1 MAVAFQVS
9 AFAARNQ
16 QHLGVGFE
24 SHYAIHHLHAHS
36 FEQFDG
42 GGLSLAAAMLA
53 ARLVAALTDD
63 KVLLMISCEAGAYNT
78 IWLAWLVSRQQPYVA
93 RQVRLTLPFQPPG
106 NAARDIELINA
117 SIDERR
123 HELVTLDKGR
133 GPGDC
138 GVQTR
143 WRYDGQRF
151 SLVRY
156 AQQPQCDNWQGPDAW
171 PTLWIT
177 R

>member
-1 MAVAFQVS
+1 M
-9 AFAARNQ
+9 
-16 QHLGVGFE
+16 
-24 SHYAIHHLHAHS
+24 
-36 FEQFDG
+36 
-42 GGLSLAAAMLA
+42 
-53 ARLVAALTDD
+53 
-63 KVLLMISCEAGAYNT
+63 
-78 IWLAWLVSRQQPYVA
+78 SRQQPYVA

-138 GVQTR
+138 GFR
-143 WRYDGQRF
+143 PAGAMMASGLARF
-151 SLVRY
+151 A

-171 PTLWIT
+171 PTLWVT
-177 R
+177 RYIFHPRD